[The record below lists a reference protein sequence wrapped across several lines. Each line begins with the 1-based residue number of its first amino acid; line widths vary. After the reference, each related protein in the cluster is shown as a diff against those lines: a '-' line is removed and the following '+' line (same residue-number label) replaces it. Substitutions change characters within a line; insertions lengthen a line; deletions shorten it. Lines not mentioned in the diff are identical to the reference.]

1 MHANLFELALSIEKP
16 FFIKDIQFDVGKKR
30 LDIFID
36 FKRAVVLVVKTKFVK
51 PMIQKTNNA
60 SLKFF

>member
-16 FFIKDIQFDVGKKR
+16 FFMKDIQFDVGKKR

-36 FKRAVVLVVKTKFVK
+36 FKRGSSFSYKDEVCKAYDTKDKQCV
-51 PMIQKTNNA
+51 T
-60 SLKFF
+60 